1 MNRDFVAMLSA
12 LSEASAEYLVVGA
25 HALAAHGLPRAT
37 GSLDLWVR
45 PTPENARRV
54 WKALEGFGAP
64 LHQLTVDDL
73 TREDVVFQ
81 IGVVPRRI
89 DILTSITGV
98 SFTDAWENRIDI
110 EIDGIEVPVLGR
122 AELVR
127 NKRAVGRTR
136 DIADIEELGEEG

>member
-1 MNRDFVAMLSA
+1 VNRDFVEMLSA
-12 LSEASAEYLVVGA
+12 LSRTSAEYLVVGA

-37 GSLDLWVR
+37 GDLDLWVR
-45 PTPENARRV
+45 ATPENARRV
-54 WKALEGFGAP
+54 WTALEGFGAP
-64 LHQLTVDDL
+64 LHQLTVEDL
-73 TREDVVFQ
+73 AREGVVFQ

-122 AELVR
+122 ADLVR

-136 DIADIEELGEEG
+136 DIADLEELGEEG